1 MRNRAVAVINDSN
14 ENSSQV
20 SDIVYSLALSK
31 CFEKI
36 VVFTK
41 FNIDIDIDIGCS
53 CNSSEIIEM
62 QDIPSD
68 KDTRPKVKNYVT

>member
-41 FNIDIDIDIGCS
+41 FNKDIDCS